1 MGRAVPFKADQ
12 PYLGP
17 DGLRIAGQ
25 AYEAAL
31 HAVNEELWSFPPH
44 RLRRVIA
51 RCVIRAALKG
61 HRDPQ
66 RLRDRAVALL
76 KRVAKRSRE
85 RRKGVVEEIGA
96 RETQELAS

>member
-1 MGRAVPFKADQ
+1 MGRAVPFKANQ
-12 PYLGP
+12 PHLVP

-31 HAVNEELWSFPPH
+31 HAVSEELWRFPPH
-44 RLRRVIA
+44 RIRRVVA

-66 RLRDRAVALL
+66 RLRDRAIALL
-76 KRVAKRSRE
+76 KRLARRS
-85 RRKGVVEEIGA
+85 
-96 RETQELAS
+96 